1 MKVTKGVAY
10 LTSLASLLGIAV
22 GSILLGAGEEEVG
35 KSAITAIV
43 ALATAYFTLNVADN
57 GVKGKFYQPGL
68 AQPGLAEPGGN
79 PPEGTAECASGHEEK

>member
-35 KSAITAIV
+35 KAAITAIV

-57 GVKGKFYQPGL
+57 GVKGKFYQEGL
-68 AQPGLAEPGGN
+68 ANPSGK
-79 PPEGTAECASGHEEK
+79 PPEGTAECASGQGEK